1 MKILIYSSNPEKL
14 KDLSGKGFQAVYDP
28 AEPGISAV
36 VITNETADFLLQTQD
51 NNLFEDTPV
60 FIETAG
66 GLKDLVIKKKNP
78 GVVFYK
84 SIEELLNQLQ
94 EIKAKQ
100 TEVNLHKQQE
110 EPSTK
115 NSLLISTYANKG
127 GVGKTTSA
135 IALATVLA
143 EKGLSVCL
151 CDLDFGGANIQA
163 FYGIKK
169 EIPNY
174 LENPFLID
182 NSLVTITQNLKIL
195 PSPKGINPK
204 TISESDLESFLKSIK
219 GKFDIVVCDT
229 CPAPWEK
236 GYMSPVFSESDFIYA
251 IVDQSL
257 FSIEEVRIYA
267 PQLLLMG
274 AKLENIRII
283 VNKYS
288 PKLVSLKEIERAFNE
303 GFKNSLKN
311 RLSVAAVI
319 PHEHEENISALY
331 KGKVL
336 NKEIWNRVVEEI
348 LKKLSKNL
356 VAETKEKPQKI
367 LHKIL
372 PGKFSRNKTIKQGR

>member
-36 VITNETADFLLQTQD
+36 VITSETADFLLQNQD
-51 NNLFEDTPV
+51 NNFFGDIPV

-66 GLKDLVIKKKNP
+66 GLKDLVIKRKIRCS
-78 GVVFYK
+78 FYK
-84 SIEELLNQLQ
+84 SIEDLLNQLQ

-100 TEVNLHKQQE
+100 TEVNLPKQQE

-229 CPAPWEK
+229 CPAPGK
-236 GYMSPVFSESDFIYA
+236 IHSPVFSESDFIYA

-257 FSIEEVRIYA
+257 FR
-267 PQLLLMG
+267 
-274 AKLENIRII
+274 
-283 VNKYS
+283 
-288 PKLVSLKEIERAFNE
+288 
-303 GFKNSLKN
+303 
-311 RLSVAAVI
+311 
-319 PHEHEENISALY
+319 
-331 KGKVL
+331 
-336 NKEIWNRVVEEI
+336 
-348 LKKLSKNL
+348 
-356 VAETKEKPQKI
+356 
-367 LHKIL
+367 
-372 PGKFSRNKTIKQGR
+372 